1 MNRQLSPEI
10 DTVLLT
16 PAADQTFI
24 SATLIREIAEH
35 GGDISSF
42 VHPSVVTRLEQ
53 KFKARVR

>member
-1 MNRQLSPEI
+1 
-10 DTVLLT
+10 LT

-42 VHPSVVTRLEQ
+42 VHPSVAMRLEQ
-53 KFKARVR
+53 KFKARGR